1 MREEHISFWES
12 IEIPGH
18 LYLFFT
24 NKAAKEDIHKKICK
38 RKTFMALVGH
48 NKEGEIIY
56 LNTDKEEL
64 ACVLNDEGV
73 FSVIGV
79 GEINFFKNNLFCL
92 NCTT

>member
-38 RKTFMALVGH
+38 RKTFMALVGN
-48 NKEGEIIY
+48 NKAGEIIY

-64 ACVLNDEGV
+64 ACVLNDEGGGV
-73 FSVIGV
+73 RLLGSVRSISSK
-79 GEINFFKNNLFCL
+79 IIA
-92 NCTT
+92 